1 MDVDGVPGAVQ
12 LSMGGR
18 DAPCPGR
25 RRKGSLRVLCLS
37 VPGHPWCRD
46 GAGSTG
52 RGEVESSH
60 PLLTVCL
67 QVQLTEQP
75 ASSPT

>member
-12 LSMGGR
+12 LPMGGR
-18 DAPCPGR
+18 DAPWR
-25 RRKGSLRVLCLS
+25 RGRKGSLRVLCLS

-67 QVQLTEQP
+67 QVQLTEQ
-75 ASSPT
+75 AVSSPT